1 MEKRLF
7 LGANTADGFKS
18 YFEERLKFCDRIY
31 ILKGGPG
38 TGKSTLIRKVATK
51 AKESGA
57 DFETWYCSGDVKSL
71 DGIYIKSKN
80 TAIVDGTNPHAI
92 EATLPVVKE
101 KVIALGDFIDEK
113 KILPYGEEIARLC
126 KSKAAHYVKAY
137 RRLKCAKLCID
148 EINADFIPYISMP
161 KMTQIC
167 SSLAYHVRKA
177 AKVSKQLSRAISP
190 QGIVSFYDHLVDKQI
205 ILLKSECQAQTE
217 IFFEKMSQ
225 MLCGYDAY
233 MTPLGCGIEGMVV
246 GRYAIVEDCFDYE
259 PQETVD
265 LSVTLKKAVK
275 ADEVATAEYERQ
287 MGLAINELA
296 AARENHLAVENY
308 YVPAMNFDKVG
319 AVTEKIIGE
328 IFNDL

>member
-7 LGANTADGFKS
+7 LGANTAEGFKS
-18 YFEERLKFCDRIY
+18 YFEDRLKFCDKVY

-38 TGKSTLIRKVATK
+38 TGKSTLIKKVALQ
-51 AKESGA
+51 AKERGL
-57 DFETWYCSGDVKSL
+57 DYELWYCSGDVKSL
-71 DGIYIKSKN
+71 DGIYVKAKN
-80 TAIVDGTNPHAI
+80 TAIVDGTCPHAI

-101 KVIALGDFIDEK
+101 KVVALGDFINEK

-126 KSKAAHYVKAY
+126 KEKSAHYVKAY
-137 RRLKCAKLCID
+137 RRLKCAKLCVD
-148 EINADFIPYISMP
+148 EINADFLPYVSMP

-167 SSLAYHVRKA
+167 SALAYHVRKA
-177 AKVSKQLSRAISP
+177 AKVTKQLSRAISP
-190 QGIVSFYDHLVDKQI
+190 QGIVAFYDHLEDKQI

-217 IFFEKMSQ
+217 IFFEKMAQ

-233 MTPLGCGIEGMVV
+233 MSPLGCGIEAMVV

-275 ADEVATAEYERQ
+275 ADEYAMTEYERQ
-287 MGLAINELA
+287 IGLAISELA
-296 AARENHLAVENY
+296 AAREKHLAVEDY
-308 YVPAMNFDKVG
+308 YVPAMNFEKVG
-319 AVTEKIIGE
+319 KVTTNIIDE
-328 IFNDL
+328 IFK